1 VVKFFFEVLMEISNR
16 MKQIAPSMTLAID
29 AKAKKLQEE
38 GVDVLNFGAGEPDF
52 KTPQVICDAAKKA
65 IDEGHHKY
73 TPVPGTLELRKAIAQ
88 YLDREYKVQYAP
100 TDIVASCGAKH
111 SLYNVF
117 MAILN
122 PGDEVLIPAPYW
134 VSYPEQVK
142 LAGGVP
148 VFVDC
153 PESQEFKLTA
163 EVLAPKITSKTKVLV
178 LNSPSNP
185 TGAVV
190 GRKALEAIAE
200 LILKH
205 KLIVVSDEIYAKL
218 VYGEPHICFPSLSK
232 EVAAQ
237 TILVNGM
244 SKAYAM
250 TGWRLGYAAG
260 PANVMKAVSDLQGQS
275 TSNPTAIVQ
284 KAGVAALNMPDEE
297 IRKMVAIFQ
306 KRRDMI
312 VDGLNAIPGVKCLKP
327 AGAFYVFPN
336 MKGLFK
342 PGRSNSLELSEYLLD
357 KAKVALTPG
366 IAFGAEGYMR
376 LSYATSEKVI
386 EEGLRRIKEAV

>member
-1 VVKFFFEVLMEISNR
+1 MDISER

-29 AKAKKLQEE
+29 AKAKKLQAE

-52 KTPQVICDAAKKA
+52 NTPQVICDAAKKA

-88 YLDREYKVQYAP
+88 YLDREYKVKYEP

-111 SLYNVF
+111 SLYNIF
-117 MAILN
+117 MALVN
-122 PGDEVLIPAPYW
+122 PGDEVLIPSPYW
-134 VSYPEQVK
+134 VSYPEQIK

-148 VFVDC
+148 VIVDC
-153 PESQEFKLTA
+153 PEATEFKLTP
-163 EVLAPKITSKTKVLV
+163 EILKTKITPKTKLLI

-190 GRKALEAIAE
+190 GRKAMEGIAE
-200 LILKH
+200 LALKN
-205 KLIVVSDEIYAKL
+205 KFWVVSDEIYAKL
-218 VYGEPHICFPSLSK
+218 IYGEEHVCFPSLYK

-260 PANVMKAVSDLQGQS
+260 PSNVMKAITDLQGQS

-284 KAGVAALNMPDEE
+284 KAGVAALAMPNSE
-297 IRKMVAIFQ
+297 IQKMVDVFQ

-312 VDGLNAIPGVKCLKP
+312 VEGLNSIPGIKCLKP

-336 MKGLFK
+336 VKGLFK
-342 PGRSNSLELSEYLLD
+342 AGRSNSMELSEYLLE
-357 KAKVALTPG
+357 KAQVALTPG
-366 IAFGAEGYMR
+366 IAFGVEGYMR
-376 LSYATSEKVI
+376 LSYATSEKI
-386 EEGLRRIKEAV
+386 ILEGLKRIKAAV

>member
-1 VVKFFFEVLMEISNR
+1 MDISER
-16 MKQIAPSMTLAID
+16 MKRISPSMTLAID
-29 AKAKKLQEE
+29 AKAKKLKEE

-52 KTPQVICDAAKKA
+52 DTPKPICEAAKKA

-73 TPVPGTLELRKAIAQ
+73 TPVAGTQELRKAIAR
-88 YLDREYKVQYAP
+88 YLSREYGVSYEPGQ
-100 TDIVASCGAKH
+100 IVASCGAKH

-117 MAILN
+117 MALVN
-122 PGDEVLIPAPYW
+122 PGDEVLIPSPYW

-142 LAGGVP
+142 LAGGSP

-153 PESQEFKLTA
+153 SEEAEFKLTPEA
-163 EVLAPKITSKTKVLV
+163 LKARITPRTRVLI

-190 GRKALEAIAE
+190 GRKAMEGIARLALE
-200 LILKH
+200 H
-205 KLIVVSDEIYAKL
+205 KLWVVSDEIYAKL
-218 VYGEPHICFPSLSK
+218 AYGEEHVCFPSLSK

-260 PANVMKAVSDLQGQS
+260 PAQVMKAVTDLQGQS
-275 TSNPTAIVQ
+275 TSNPAAIVQ
-284 KAGVAALNMPDEE
+284 KAGVAALDMPDAE
-297 IRKMVAIFQ
+297 IQKMVEVFR

-312 VDGLNAIPGVKCLKP
+312 VEGLNAIPGVKCLKP
-327 AGAFYVFPN
+327 SGAFYVFPN

-342 PGRSNSLELSEYLLD
+342 PGRSNSMELSAYLLD
-357 KAKVALTPG
+357 HAKVALTPG

-376 LSYATSEKVI
+376 MSYATGEKTI
-386 EEGLRRIKEAV
+386 LEGLKRIREAV

>member
-1 VVKFFFEVLMEISNR
+1 MDIAER

-29 AKAKKLQEE
+29 AKAKKLKEE

-52 KTPQVICDAAKKA
+52 NTPQVICDAAKKA

-73 TPVPGTLELRKAIAQ
+73 TPVPGTLELRKAIGQ
-88 YLDREYKVQYAP
+88 YLDREYKVKYEP
-100 TDIVASCGAKH
+100 GEIVVSCGAKH
-111 SLYNVF
+111 SLYNIF
-117 MAILN
+117 MAIIN
-122 PGDEVLIPAPYW
+122 PGDEVLIPSPYW
-134 VSYPEQVK
+134 VSYPEQIK
-142 LAGGVP
+142 LAGGIP
-148 VFVDC
+148 VFVECSEAD
-153 PESQEFKLTA
+153 EFKLTPEA
-163 EVLAPKITSKTKVLV
+163 LKAKITPKTKALI

-190 GRKALEAIAE
+190 GRKAMEGIAE
-200 LILKH
+200 LALKH
-205 KLIVVSDEIYAKL
+205 KFIVVSDEIYAKL
-218 VYGEPHICFPSLSK
+218 VYGEEHVCFPSLSK

-237 TILVNGM
+237 TLLVNGM

-260 PANVMKAVSDLQGQS
+260 PANVMKAIADLQGQS
-275 TSNPTAIVQ
+275 TSNATAIVQ
-284 KAGVAALNMPDEE
+284 KAGVAALAMPDSE
-297 IRKMVAIFQ
+297 IQKMVEVFRI
-306 KRRDMI
+306 RRDII
-312 VDGLNAIPGVKCLKP
+312 VEGLNAIPGVKCLKP

-342 PGRSNSLELSEYLLD
+342 AGRSNSLELSEYLLD

-376 LSYATSEKVI
+376 MSYATGEKVI
-386 EEGLRRIKEAV
+386 SEGLKRIKEAV

>member
-1 VVKFFFEVLMEISNR
+1 MEISNR

-29 AKAKKLQEE
+29 AKAKKLKEE

-52 KTPQVICDAAKKA
+52 NTPAPICEAAKKA

-73 TPVPGTLELRKAIAQ
+73 TPVPGTLELRKAIAD
-88 YLDREYKVQYAP
+88 YLEKQYKVKYAP

-117 MAILN
+117 MSVLN
-122 PGDEVLIPAPYW
+122 PGDEVLIPSPYW

-142 LAGGVP
+142 LAEGKP
-148 VFVDC
+148 VYVEC
-153 PESQEFKLTA
+153 PESDEFMLTPEA
-163 EVLAPKITSKTKVLV
+163 LKAKITPKTKALV

-190 GRKALEAIAE
+190 GRKAMEGIAE
-200 LILKH
+200 LALKH
-205 KLIVVSDEIYAKL
+205 KFIVVSDEIYSKM
-218 VYGEPHICFPSLSK
+218 VYGEEHVCFPAISK

-244 SKAYAM
+244 SKTFAM

-260 PANVMKAVSDLQGQS
+260 PTNIMKAVADLQGQS
-275 TSNPTAIVQ
+275 TSNPTTLVQ
-284 KAGVAALNMPDEE
+284 KAGLAALALPETE
-297 IRKMVAIFQ
+297 IQKMVEVFR

-312 VDGLNAIPGVKCLKP
+312 VDGLNAIPGIKCLKP

-336 MKGLFK
+336 VKRLLK
-342 PGRSNSLELSEYLLD
+342 PGRANSMELSDFLLG
-357 KAKVALTPG
+357 KAKVAVTPG

-376 LSYATSEKVI
+376 FSYATSEKAI
-386 EEGLRRIKEAV
+386 QEGLKRIKECVA

>member
-1 VVKFFFEVLMEISNR
+1 MDISNR
-16 MKQIAPSMTLAID
+16 MKQVAPSMTLAID

-65 IDEGHHKY
+65 IDDGAHKY
-73 TPVPGTLELRKAIAQ
+73 TPVPGTLELRKAISQ
-88 YLDREYKVQYAP
+88 YLEREYKVQYTP

-111 SLYNVF
+111 SLYNIF
-117 MAILN
+117 MAIVN
-122 PGDEVLIPAPYW
+122 PGDEVLIPSPYW

-142 LAGGVP
+142 LAGGIP

-163 EVLAPKITSKTKVLV
+163 EVLAPKITPKTKVLI

-190 GRKALEAIAE
+190 SRKALEAIAE
-200 LILKH
+200 LVLKH

-218 VYGEPHICFPSLSK
+218 VYGEAHTCFPSLSK

-260 PANVMKAVSDLQGQS
+260 PANVMKAISDLQGQS

-284 KAGVAALNMPDEE
+284 KAGVAACAMPDAE
-297 IRKMVAIFQ
+297 IQKMVAVFQ

-312 VDGLNAIPGVKCLKP
+312 VDGLNAIPGIKCLKP

-336 MKGLFK
+336 VKGLFK

>member
-1 VVKFFFEVLMEISNR
+1 MDISER

-29 AKAKKLQEE
+29 AKAKKLKEE

-52 KTPQVICDAAKKA
+52 NTPQVICDAAKKA

-73 TPVPGTLELRKAIAQ
+73 TPVPGTLELRKAIGQ
-88 YLDREYKVQYAP
+88 YLDREYKVKYEP
-100 TDIVASCGAKH
+100 GEIVVSCGAKH
-111 SLYNVF
+111 SLYNIF
-117 MAILN
+117 MAIIN
-122 PGDEVLIPAPYW
+122 PGDEVLIPSPYW
-134 VSYPEQVK
+134 VSYPEQIK

-148 VFVDC
+148 IFVEC
-153 PESQEFKLTA
+153 SEVEEFKLTPEA
-163 EVLAPKITSKTKVLV
+163 LKAKITPKTKALI

-190 GRKALEAIAE
+190 GRKAMEGIAE
-200 LILKH
+200 LALKH
-205 KLIVVSDEIYAKL
+205 KFIVVSDEIYAKL
-218 VYGEPHICFPSLSK
+218 VYGEEHVCFPSLSK

-237 TILVNGM
+237 TLLVNGM

-260 PANVMKAVSDLQGQS
+260 PANVMKAIADLQGQS
-275 TSNPTAIVQ
+275 TSNATAIVQ
-284 KAGVAALNMPDEE
+284 KAGVAALAMPDSE
-297 IRKMVAIFQ
+297 IQKMVEVFR

-312 VDGLNAIPGVKCLKP
+312 VEGLNAILGVKCLKP

-342 PGRSNSLELSEYLLD
+342 AGRSNSLELSEYLLD

-376 LSYATSEKVI
+376 MSYATSEKVI
-386 EEGLRRIKEAV
+386 LEGLKRIKEAV